1 MRAYVI
7 GGPSFWRRLGLT
19 LLAACLTLWL
29 LGPLRASWDYLFVA
43 GARRIH
49 PIYRVD
55 TAERKVALSFDACWG
70 AERTPALL
78 EVLRRHGVKT
88 TFFLVNLW
96 LEKYPERA
104 REIAAEGHEI
114 GLHSATHPRF
124 TRLSD
129 EQIIRELRENARL
142 IREVTGY
149 EPKLFRPPFG
159 DYDDRVVTLVQ
170 QEGFIPIQWSIDS
183 LDWKDLSAEAMV
195 DRIRQRLQP
204 GSIILFHNNG
214 KHTVEALEPLIKY
227 MREQGY
233 EIVPISSLIYHD
245 QYYIDHSG
253 VQRRAAP

>member
-1 MRAYVI
+1 
-7 GGPSFWRRLGLT
+7 
-19 LLAACLTLWL
+19 LLAASLAWWL
-29 LGPLRASWDYLFVA
+29 LGPLQASWEYLFVA

-55 TAERKVALSFDACWG
+55 TTERKVALSFDACWG

-88 TFFLVNLW
+88 TFFLVNMW
-96 LEKYPERA
+96 LEKYPEQA
-104 REIAAEGHEI
+104 RQIAAEGHEI

-129 EQIIRELRENARL
+129 EQVIWELRENARL
-142 IREVTGY
+142 IREITGY

-159 DYDDRVVTLVQ
+159 DYDDRVLALVQ

-195 DRIRQRLQP
+195 NRIRQRLQP

-214 KHTVEALEPLIKY
+214 RHTVEALEPLITY
-227 MREQGY
+227 LRETGY
-233 EIVPISSLIYHD
+233 EIVPISSLIYYDH
-245 QYYIDHSG
+245 YYIDHSG
-253 VQRRAAP
+253 VQRRVAP